1 MIRPLLLCACAAGFA
16 LVGCAAAPTAP
27 STTPSPAT
35 GAAPDDTTVDVAKVA
50 AIERAAMAQGVK
62 VIWVNKPQRRTAGG

>member
-1 MIRPLLLCACAAGFA
+1 MFRLLLLCAGVAG
-16 LVGCAAAPTAP
+16 LVGCASAP
-27 STTPSPAT
+27 SAWSA
-35 GAAPDDTTVDVAKVA
+35 GADDNVDNAQVA